1 MNPSIIHPSTPVY
14 LIFANEKILKDIIR
28 CYFNNILQLEQLESE
43 LAADRESLH
52 STESLSTDLM
62 KEKALLEKT
71 LEMLRENSERQ
82 VDRNLSMK
90 QMIML
95 NKTMTYL

>member
-1 MNPSIIHPSTPVY
+1 M
-14 LIFANEKILKDIIR
+14 AKKILKDIIG
-28 CYFNNILQLEQLESE
+28 CYFNNILQMEKLESE
-43 LAADRESLH
+43 LAADRESLR

-82 VDRNLSMK
+82 VHRNLSMN

-95 NKTMTYL
+95 NKTTTYL